1 MINLI
6 IFILSFCSWLYLMI
20 DNKGHKWCAY
30 ALSVIWG
37 AFFAQT
43 IMWVC
48 GVPTLIK

>member
-20 DNKGHKWCAY
+20 TNKGHKWEIFT
-30 ALSVIWG
+30 LSVIWG
-37 AFFAQT
+37 TFFAQT
-43 IMWVC
+43 IMWIC